1 MNEKIDTAGF
11 NIGNIAGNGKAGNLL
26 NVKGMKRGNWSYFF
40 SPMVRFEENGQN
52 FLFSH
57 SADGNKIKLS
67 SLTSE
72 GEGQV
77 FIDDKWHW
85 YYNSQVPFVE
95 NGKNYIFCY
104 SNRGNRWF
112 ISELSTKWNGQSG
125 LRCGNWARYYP
136 SVTAFVHLGKPI
148 AYFHSEKDRRWFMWE
163 LSTDRKTD
171 KDLNNGNLD
180 SFYDTVT
187 SCKENQACYIL
198 AQSSK
203 TKEFFICPVL

>member
-1 MNEKIDTAGF
+1 MNEKMDTAGF

-52 FLFSH
+52 FLFSL

-112 ISELSTKWNGQSG
+112 ISELSTKWDGQKEIKNGQG
-125 LRCGNWARYYP
+125 
-136 SVTAFVHLGKPI
+136 FGKDYDVMIPFNENGKNYI
-148 AYFHSEKDRRWFMWE
+148 FAHSNLLAE
-163 LSTDRKTD
+163 L
-171 KDLNNGNLD
+171 
-180 SFYDTVT
+180 
-187 SCKENQACYIL
+187 I
-198 AQSSK
+198 
-203 TKEFFICPVL
+203 

>member
-1 MNEKIDTAGF
+1 MNEKMDTAGF

-95 NGKNYIFCY
+95 NGKITY
-104 SNRGNRWF
+104 SVIVTEEIGGLF
-112 ISELSTKWNGQSG
+112 LSYLLNG
-125 LRCGNWARYYP
+125 
-136 SVTAFVHLGKPI
+136 
-148 AYFHSEKDRRWFMWE
+148 M
-163 LSTDRKTD
+163 DRK
-171 KDLNNGNLD
+171 K
-180 SFYDTVT
+180 
-187 SCKENQACYIL
+187 
-198 AQSSK
+198 
-203 TKEFFICPVL
+203 

>member
-1 MNEKIDTAGF
+1 MDTAGF

-112 ISELSTKWNGQSG
+112 ISELSTKWDGQKEIKNGQG
-125 LRCGNWARYYP
+125 
-136 SVTAFVHLGKPI
+136 FGKDYDVMIPFNENGKNYI
-148 AYFHSEKDRRWFMWE
+148 FAHSSSDKSWFMTE
-163 LSTDRKTD
+163 LSTNWDGKNRIKED
-171 KDLNNGNLD
+171 IKRYVAEGNRRVFEQFRWRDL
-180 SFYDTVT
+180 YRRR
-187 SCKENQACYIL
+187 
-198 AQSSK
+198 
-203 TKEFFICPVL
+203 

>member
-77 FIDDKWHW
+77 LSMI
-85 YYNSQVPFVE
+85 
-95 NGKNYIFCY
+95 NGIGIIILRFRLLRMEKITY
-104 SNRGNRWF
+104 SVIVTEEIGGLF
-112 ISELSTKWNGQSG
+112 LSYLQNG
-125 LRCGNWARYYP
+125 
-136 SVTAFVHLGKPI
+136 
-148 AYFHSEKDRRWFMWE
+148 
-163 LSTDRKTD
+163 
-171 KDLNNGNLD
+171 
-180 SFYDTVT
+180 TV
-187 SCKENQACYIL
+187 NQN
-198 AQSSK
+198 
-203 TKEFFICPVL
+203 